1 MKKID
6 GRTVEGRMLKAK
18 ASLGEIQVKTEELQA
33 KYEELRIKNEELRS
47 NYEGMEVRH
56 ERMLSEV
63 KLLQRLL
70 ASFNA
75 ISRND
80 HVRLQKLDKGTVYY
94 YLRAMPVTDGF
105 EIVQSTWIDGRSDH
119 YRYAMGNMYLD
130 AKMVKEAQYHMDRML
145 KEL

>member
-18 ASLGEIQVKTEELQA
+18 ATLEELNVKIEELQ
-33 KYEELRIKNEELRS
+33 
-47 NYEGMEVRH
+47 VRH

-75 ISRND
+75 ITRTD
-80 HVRLQKLDKGTVYY
+80 HVKLRKPEKGTTYY
-94 YLRAMPVTDGF
+94 YLRAMPVSVGF
-105 EIVQSTWIDGRSDH
+105 EIVQCSWIDGRSDH

-130 AKMVKEAQYHMDRML
+130 EKAVKEAQYHMERML